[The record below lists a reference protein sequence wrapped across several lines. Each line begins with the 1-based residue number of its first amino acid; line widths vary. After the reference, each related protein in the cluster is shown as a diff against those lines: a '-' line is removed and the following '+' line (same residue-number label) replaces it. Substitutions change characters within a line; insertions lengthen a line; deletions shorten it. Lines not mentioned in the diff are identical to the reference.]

1 MTRQSISFTGRVLR
15 AHRDERRRMGR
26 PGQGRA
32 DLLERQHHLA
42 ATLLRAIWR
51 RSPWTARRF
60 AVAGLG
66 VEDWAELPG
75 VVKAEVLAHFDN
87 LNTEGLTLADVLAHA
102 RRAETDRSFA
112 GTLKGRGGPV
122 TTGLSSGT
130 SGPQGVFLA
139 SDRERALWAGV
150 ALAHTLPPGP
160 GLLRRALTHRPL
172 RVAFALRA
180 DSPLYRSAQSAAV
193 QWCYLDLLRPLDD
206 LASALGHFAP
216 DVVIGPPG
224 VLTALSERCPLAG
237 VQRVISVAEVL
248 EDDHRAK
255 LEHRWGPVV
264 QVYQATEG
272 LLGLPCDQGT
282 LHLNEDHVH
291 FRLRHPDTGIPVGQ
305 PVPGDRVCA
314 TVTDLRR
321 RCLPAIAW
329 QMDDVLVI
337 GEPCACGHPSL
348 TLHAIAGRA
357 DDALLLHGVTVWPDF
372 LRRALLELP
381 GVQDFR
387 VLQRG
392 ATLEVS
398 LLGPVPT
405 TPELAGHVEV
415 ALGIALR
422 RSGVPGRVPVVL
434 RPWKAPRPG
443 EKLRRVRRLSPTP
456 QETP

>member
-1 MTRQSISFTGRVLR
+1 MTLRSLDFARRVLH
-15 AHRDERRRMGR
+15 AHHDERRRMHR
-26 PGQGRA
+26 PGQTRA
-32 DLLERQHHLA
+32 DVLGRQQQLA
-42 ATLLRAIWR
+42 ITLLRDIWP

-60 AVAGLG
+60 AQAGLG
-66 VEDWAELPG
+66 VADWSALPA
-75 VVKAEVLAHFDN
+75 VVKAEVLAQFDD
-87 LNTEGLTLADVLAHA
+87 LNTEGLTLAGVLAHA
-102 RRAETDRSFA
+102 RRAETDRAFS
-112 GTLKGRGGPV
+112 GTLRGRSGPV
-122 TTGLSSGT
+122 TAGLSSGT

-150 ALAHTLPPGP
+150 ALAHTLPQGP
-160 GLLRRALTHRPL
+160 GLLRRAITRRPL

-248 EDDHRAK
+248 EGDHRAQ
-255 LEHRWGPVV
+255 LERRWGPVV

-272 LLGLPCDQGT
+272 LLGLPCDRGE
-282 LHLNEDHVH
+282 LHLNEAHVH
-291 FRLRHPDTGIPVGQ
+291 FRLRRTLGGDPVDR
-305 PVPGDRVCA
+305 PRPGDRVCA

-321 RCLPAIAW
+321 RSLPAIAW

-348 TLHAIAGRA
+348 TVHAIAGRA
-357 DDALLLHGVTVWPDF
+357 DDALVLHGVTVWPDF

-387 VLQRG
+387 VRQR
-392 ATLEVS
+392 ADTLEVL
-398 LLGPVPT
+398 LLGLDAAPA
-405 TPELAGHVEV
+405 LAGHVEA
-415 ALGIALR
+415 ALNSALR
-422 RSGVPGRVPVVL
+422 RSGVPAHVAVIL
-434 RPWKAPRPG
+434 RPWEVPRPD
-443 EKLRRVRRLSPTP
+443 EKLRRVRRLAPAP